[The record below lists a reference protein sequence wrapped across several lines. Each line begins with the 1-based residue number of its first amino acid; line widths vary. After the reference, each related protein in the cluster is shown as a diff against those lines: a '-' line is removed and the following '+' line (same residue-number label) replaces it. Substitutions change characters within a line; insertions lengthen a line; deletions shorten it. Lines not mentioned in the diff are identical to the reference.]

1 MNRHS
6 SSFAAT
12 AAAVALTVLPLAGCE
27 KPAAQQA
34 QMPPPEVNVVVVQPR
49 DLPAAIEQVG
59 QVAGIREA
67 EVRPRVTGI
76 LQRWNYD
83 EGASVHAGDS
93 LFTIDPAPFR
103 AAAARA
109 EADVVSAQARL
120 AQAQRTSAR
129 LKPLYEAKAT
139 SQREYDD
146 SVSAEQIAAADV
158 KAAQARLTEAR
169 LDLEYT
175 RVEAPISGITSR
187 ALQSEGSLVQA
198 QQTLLTT
205 ISQIDPI
212 YVIFSF
218 TESEHLKF
226 TRAVAD
232 GRLSLPKD
240 GKFDVKL
247 KLADGTIYARA
258 GKVNFTDVRVNPQTG
273 TIEARALMPNPQ
285 GLLRPGQFARVELS
299 GGVRTGALAVP
310 QRAVLEGPTSKIVL
324 TVNPQ
329 GLVEPRPVEVGDW
342 SGEEWIVTSG
352 LKPGD
357 RVIVDG
363 MVKARPGAPVKI
375 ADAAAAAPAVPPQP
389 GAAKPAAAQPQSG
402 AAKPAASQ
410 TQPAK

>member
-1 MNRHS
+1 LP
-6 SSFAAT
+6 T
-12 AAAVALTVLPLAGCE
+12 AAIVAVAVLPLTGCE
-27 KPAAQQA
+27 KPAAQPT

-49 DLPAAIEQVG
+49 DLQAAIEQVG

-158 KAAQARLTEAR
+158 KAAEARLTEAR

-329 GLVEPRPVEVGDW
+329 GIVEPRPVEVGDW
-342 SGEEWIVTSG
+342 SGDEWIVTSG
-352 LKPGD
+352 LKAGD

-363 MVKARPGAPVKI
+363 MVKARPGTPVKI
-375 ADAAAAAPAVPPQP
+375 ADAAAAAAPSAPPQP
-389 GAAKPAAAQPQSG
+389 GAAKPAAAPPQSG
-402 AAKPAASQ
+402 AGKPAAAQ
-410 TQPAK
+410 PQPAK